1 MTAGRKHIVLSLKQL
16 VGNIDWPI
24 NTAFAT
30 LCRCSRYKIA
40 VSIVLENPQRHAL
53 SFPCFVLSV
62 TIVIS
67 IEIES
72 FLFVIILPL

>member
-40 VSIVLENPQRHAL
+40 VSIVLENPQLR
-53 SFPCFVLSV
+53 
-62 TIVIS
+62 
-67 IEIES
+67 
-72 FLFVIILPL
+72 